1 MAYKAK
7 KITSAAG
14 RFSNSTVTNSDE
26 SFKKPNIADYTV
38 KKKVEGQYRTKRIL
52 YWVVYFLVLVGLMV
66 GGFAIKN
73 IRELMIIMAFV
84 IFIGAWVVEFFTW
97 RYFCVDYS
105 YAIENGEFFATEIY
119 GERADKL
126 LVRIK
131 MSQIKKV
138 APYEG
143 IDKTALES
151 KTFSKKTEIM
161 STYSSPDIY
170 YLIYDDEKGG
180 EGLVIFDACSK
191 SLTAFKYYNS
201 AGTVVRQT
209 TR

>member
-14 RFSNSTVTNSDE
+14 RFSNSTVTNSDD
-26 SFKKPNIADYTV
+26 SFKKPNIADFTV
-38 KKKVEGQYRTKRIL
+38 KKKVEGSYRTKRIL
-52 YWVVYFLVLVGLMV
+52 YWVIYFAAILGLLVGGIAAGLGELMV
-66 GGFAIKN
+66 
-73 IRELMIIMAFV
+73 IMAFV
-84 IFIGAWVVEFFTW
+84 LGIGAWVVEFFTW
-97 RYFCVDYS
+97 RYFCIDYS
-105 YAIENGEFFATEIY
+105 YAIENCEFFATEIY

-131 MSQIKKV
+131 TSQIKTV

-143 IDKTALES
+143 QNKTAIDA

-161 STYSSPDIY
+161 SSYSSPDIF

-180 EGLVIFDACSK
+180 EGLVLFDACQK
-191 SLTAFKYYNS
+191 ALTAFRYYNS
-201 AGTVVRQT
+201 AGTTVRET
-209 TR
+209 SR

>member
-26 SFKKPNIADYTV
+26 SFKKPNVADYTV
-38 KKKVEGQYRTKRIL
+38 KKKVEGSYRTKRIL
-52 YWVVYFLVLVGLMV
+52 YWVIYFAAIVSLFIGGIALGLGELMV
-66 GGFAIKN
+66 
-73 IRELMIIMAFV
+73 IMAFV
-84 IFIGAWVVEFFTW
+84 LFIGAWVVEFFTW
-97 RYFCVDYS
+97 RYLCIDYS
-105 YAIENGEFFATEIY
+105 YAIENCEFFATEIY

-131 MSQIKKV
+131 TSQIKNV
-138 APYEG
+138 APYKG
-143 IDKTALES
+143 QNKTAIDA

-170 YLIYDDEKGG
+170 YLIYDDENGG

-191 SLTAFKYYNS
+191 ALTAFKYYNS
-201 AGTVVRQT
+201 QGTVVSET

>member
-26 SFKKPNIADYTV
+26 SFKKPNVADYTV

-52 YWVVYFLVLVGLMV
+52 YWVIYFAAIIGLFIGGAAAGLGELMV
-66 GGFAIKN
+66 
-73 IRELMIIMAFV
+73 IMAFV
-84 IFIGAWVVEFFTW
+84 LFIAAWVVEFFTW
-97 RYFCVDYS
+97 RYFCIDYS
-105 YAIENGEFFATEIY
+105 YAIENCEFFATEIY

-131 MSQIKKV
+131 TSQIKNV
-138 APYEG
+138 APYTERVKKEL
-143 IDKTALES
+143 DA

-180 EGLVIFDACSK
+180 EGLVIFDACEK
-191 SLTAFKYYNS
+191 ALTAFRYYNS
-201 AGTVVRQT
+201 AGTVITKT

>member
-52 YWVVYFLVLVGLMV
+52 YWVVYVAAILGLFVGGIAADLEELMV
-66 GGFAIKN
+66 
-73 IRELMIIMAFV
+73 IMAFV
-84 IFIGAWVVEFFTW
+84 IFVGAWVVEFFTW

-105 YAIENGEFFATEIY
+105 YAIENSEFFATEIY

-138 APYEG
+138 APYDGQDKEA
-143 IDKTALES
+143 IDK

-201 AGTVVRQT
+201 NGTVVRST